1 MRAITRLYPLH
12 HQPGEQPA
20 QPKHVGE
27 TVFDS
32 SLHPADSAQLIALH
46 QLGQHPLAPSW
57 RARLSALWRK
67 LCA

>member
-27 TVFDS
+27 AVFDS
-32 SLHPADSAQLIALH
+32 SLHPADSEQLTALH
-46 QLGQHPLAPSW
+46 QLGKHEAAPLW
-57 RARLSALWRK
+57 RARLNALWRK
-67 LCA
+67 LCV

>member
-12 HQPGEQPA
+12 HQPDRQPA

-32 SLHPADSAQLIALH
+32 SLHPADSEQLTALH
-46 QLGQHPLAPSW
+46 QLCQHQATPSW

-67 LCA
+67 LCE

>member
-12 HQPGEQPA
+12 HQPDQHPA

-32 SLHPADSAQLIALH
+32 SLHPADSEQLTALH
-46 QLGQHPLAPSW
+46 QLCQHQATPSW

>member
-12 HQPGEQPA
+12 HQPDQQPA

-32 SLHPADSAQLIALH
+32 SLHPADSEQLTALH
-46 QLGQHPLAPSW
+46 LLCQHQVTPSW
-57 RARLSALWRK
+57 RARLSALWQK

>member
-1 MRAITRLYPLH
+1 MH
-12 HQPGEQPA
+12 HQLGEQPA
-20 QPKHVGE
+20 EPKRIGE

-32 SLHPADSAQLIALH
+32 SLHPADSAQLTALH
-46 QLGQHPLAPSW
+46 RLGKHEGAPSW

>member
-12 HQPGEQPA
+12 HQPDEQPTE
-20 QPKHVGE
+20 PKHVGE

-32 SLHPADSAQLIALH
+32 SLHPADSAQLT
-46 QLGQHPLAPSW
+46 APSW
-57 RARLSALWRK
+57 RARLNTLWRK

>member
-12 HQPGEQPA
+12 HQPDQQPA

-46 QLGQHPLAPSW
+46 QLGQHEAAPSW
-57 RARLSALWRK
+57 HMRLNALWRK
-67 LCA
+67 LYA

>member
-32 SLHPADSAQLIALH
+32 SLHPADGAQLTALH
-46 QLGQHPLAPSW
+46 QLCQHQSAPSW
-57 RARLSALWRK
+57 RSRLSALWRK

>member
-32 SLHPADSAQLIALH
+32 SLHPADSEQLTARH
-46 QLGQHPLAPSW
+46 QLGKHEAAPLW
-57 RARLSALWRK
+57 RARLNALWRK
-67 LCA
+67 LCV

>member
-12 HQPGEQPA
+12 HQPDQQPA

-46 QLGQHPLAPSW
+46 QLGQHEAASLW
-57 RARLSALWRK
+57 RTRLNALWRK

>member
-32 SLHPADSAQLIALH
+32 SLHPADSEQLTALH
-46 QLGQHPLAPSW
+46 QLGKHEAAPLW
-57 RARLSALWRK
+57 RARLNALWRK
-67 LCA
+67 LCV

>member
-12 HQPGEQPA
+12 HQPDQQPA
-20 QPKHVGE
+20 ELKHVGE

-32 SLHPADSAQLIALH
+32 SLHLAESAQLIALH

>member
-12 HQPGEQPA
+12 HQPDEQPA
-20 QPKHVGE
+20 EPKHVGE

-32 SLHPADSAQLIALH
+32 SLHPADSAQLTALH
-46 QLGQHPLAPSW
+46 QLGKHEAAPSW
-57 RARLSALWRK
+57 RARLNALWRT